1 MFIVALLGVTGAFG
15 QCPKFV
21 CNTIPNDDDGNAI
34 CARKYTTNEYY
45 LRDTAC
51 PSGTYC
57 TYEGLKDW
65 MVDVGATGDY
75 TCKSESQSQK
85 QEYTEPTD
93 PNYILCPTRLFNK
106 TLESGSHPKKCPN
119 PGSNNEECKLQDGTY
134 ADCECGLDGESYC
147 VPDASSNYYSD
158 YWSECSDDSYW
169 KLKSYDH
176 YLFWHLKQKY
186 WPQYISS
193 VSCGRTAIYEF
204 KTIDEKDYIQN
215 GAAELVLPLI
225 GLFLF

>member
-93 PNYILCPTRLFNK
+93 PRKPKPKTRIHRTYRSQLH
-106 TLESGSHPKKCPN
+106 TLPYTLVQQNFGIR
-119 PGSNNEECKLQDGTY
+119 
-134 ADCECGLDGESYC
+134 
-147 VPDASSNYYSD
+147 
-158 YWSECSDDSYW
+158 
-169 KLKSYDH
+169 KS
-176 YLFWHLKQKY
+176 
-186 WPQYISS
+186 PQ
-193 VSCGRTAIYEF
+193 EM
-204 KTIDEKDYIQN
+204 
-215 GAAELVLPLI
+215 P
-225 GLFLF
+225 